1 MNCEINDAKLDSY
14 ISIIKDSDKIT
25 EKVSAYKK
33 ANRRLH
39 TLQDEHV
46 ELCNMLKKPKKIKKE
61 IQNEMNIDEILVE
74 LTNIDVMMNNN
85 SDCMKELIE
94 KYVQYKILLDK
105 LEIETG
111 NMRNEIMKV
120 EEKSKKITV
129 QKMSIDDIF

>member
-14 ISIIKDSDKIT
+14 ISIIKDSEKTT

-39 TLQDEHV
+39 TLQDEHN
-46 ELCNMLKKPKKIKKE
+46 ELCNMLKKPKKTKT
-61 IQNEMNIDEILVE
+61 QNEMNIDEILE
-74 LTNIDVMMNNN
+74 GLIDIDAKMNND

-94 KYVQYKILLDK
+94 KYVQYKLLLDK
-105 LEIETG
+105 LEVET
-111 NMRNEIMKV
+111 NNVRNDIMKV

-129 QKMSIDDIF
+129 QKMSIDDIFW